1 MSESVLGSEG
11 SNSKL
16 APATLYS
23 RYHTGGLVVKTN
35 LYDGGIDDITFT
47 DYLDKI
53 ASSINETENVKSGG
67 YETDELEIT
76 GILGEPKVIRVV
88 GSEECIP
95 DSESSKKEDVN
106 NAPSDMREMNKKE
119 EKSIQAGS
127 NTYDMWYDS
136 GSDSE
141 SGSGSESDSDSDSD
155 SDSESESV
163 GGESGNVSGGK
174 FSILDFME

>member
-1 MSESVLGSEG
+1 MSESVLGGEG

-16 APATLYS
+16 APGTLYS

-35 LYDGGIDDITFT
+35 LYDGGVNDITFT

-53 ASSINETENVKSGG
+53 ASSINETENVKNGG

-88 GSEECIP
+88 GSEEYIP
-95 DSESSKKEDVN
+95 DSESSKKED
-106 NAPSDMREMNKKE
+106 ANKA
-119 EKSIQAGS
+119 QGGN
-127 NTYDMWYDS
+127 NTYDMWY
-136 GSDSE
+136 E
-141 SGSGSESDSDSDSD
+141 
-155 SDSESESV
+155 SESE
-163 GGESGNVSGGK
+163 GK